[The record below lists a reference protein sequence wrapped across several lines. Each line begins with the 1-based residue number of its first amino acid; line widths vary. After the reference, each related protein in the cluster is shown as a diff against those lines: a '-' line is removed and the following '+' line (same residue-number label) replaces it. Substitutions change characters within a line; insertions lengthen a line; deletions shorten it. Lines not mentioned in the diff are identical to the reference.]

1 MMVEEAD
8 DNTLHIAV
16 SYPNLNFN
24 ITKTLDSAS
33 QITAQERF
41 YSVSTPVDIEV
52 IGKLIFLLFYLFFE
66 NTVGPCSLIGCWLFD
81 YLQMTQLFLLKIVPF
96 SPPVGMEF

>member
-24 ITKTLDSAS
+24 ITTLDSAS

-52 IGKLIFLLFYLFFE
+52 IGKLIFLFFYLFFE
-66 NTVGPCSLIGCWLFD
+66 NTVGPCSLIGC
-81 YLQMTQLFLLKIVPF
+81 
-96 SPPVGMEF
+96 

>member
-41 YSVSTPVDIEV
+41 YSVSMPVDIEV

-66 NTVGPCSLIGCWLFD
+66 NTVGPCSLIGC
-81 YLQMTQLFLLKIVPF
+81 
-96 SPPVGMEF
+96 

>member
-1 MMVEEAD
+1 MVEEAD

-52 IGKLIFLLFYLFFE
+52 IGKLILFF
-66 NTVGPCSLIGCWLFD
+66 TS
-81 YLQMTQLFLLKIVPF
+81 FLRILLVLA
-96 SPPVGMEF
+96 V